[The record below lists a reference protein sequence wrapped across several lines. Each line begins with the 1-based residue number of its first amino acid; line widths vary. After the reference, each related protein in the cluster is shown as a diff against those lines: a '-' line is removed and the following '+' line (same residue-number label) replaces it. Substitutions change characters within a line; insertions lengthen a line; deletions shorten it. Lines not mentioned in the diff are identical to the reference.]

1 MSEQCR
7 READSSKWRAALQHP
22 FTKPGRS
29 TIYQLLR
36 LNRHGSWD
44 IETSSPTISRSSL
57 SSFLAGFALGKAVLP
72 GFVPVA
78 ALSCALSSSGTF
90 GLTGLTL
97 QALPPPSAP
106 SSRPSAPS
114 SHPPAPR
121 SVLLTLEPALETVNG
136 GGAHW
141 PLVPC
146 VCL

>member
-1 MSEQCR
+1 MPACLQR
-7 READSSKWRAALQHP
+7 QRSSIAPHP

-36 LNRHGSWD
+36 LNRHGGWD

-57 SSFLAGFALGKAVLP
+57 SSFLAGFALEKAVLP

-97 QALPPPSAP
+97 QALLPHLLPLVAPLLLLLTPPP
-106 SSRPSAPS
+106 
-114 SHPPAPR
+114 
-121 SVLLTLEPALETVNG
+121 PALCSSP
-136 GGAHW
+136 W
-141 PLVPC
+141 SQRSKL
-146 VCL
+146 